1 MPLNKDKEDDP
12 FENDSEESATII
24 NGLQNMSL
32 QTITPSK
39 QNYDPSLDITC
50 LNNTSIVD
58 DKPNIYKDDSVYLAT
73 IYNSINKLNKLFHK
87 VLKNKFV
94 PKNVLKN
101 LYLKNENE
109 KHFELEKILKRK
121 EIDKIQKDVIYTFI
135 KNDFPCFYNE
145 ICENSK
151 NMNEIFQS
159 YKKQYNVLLNLKS
172 EISLRIK
179 NFIIYNNSSFDYKI
193 DNDNDN
199 LENLFDQIINNFKIY
214 KNEVEKYKQE
224 IFKIQNDNDLN
235 ELKKEINDKKRTIK
249 QLQDENVS
257 FSEAITKI
265 DTTNIKLKKECV
277 IISTEYKKL
286 VEAIKQKNQII
297 EKQKRVIDVLQNS
310 QKHHK

>member
-1 MPLNKDKEDDP
+1 
-12 FENDSEESATII
+12 
-24 NGLQNMSL
+24 
-32 QTITPSK
+32 
-39 QNYDPSLDITC
+39 
-50 LNNTSIVD
+50 
-58 DKPNIYKDDSVYLAT
+58 
-73 IYNSINKLNKLFHK
+73 
-87 VLKNKFV
+87 
-94 PKNVLKN
+94 
-101 LYLKNENE
+101 
-109 KHFELEKILKRK
+109 
-121 EIDKIQKDVIYTFI
+121 
-135 KNDFPCFYNE
+135 
-145 ICENSK
+145 
-151 NMNEIFQS
+151 MNEIFQS